1 MEASFEAFRKF
12 VTRLTVDKKES
23 GTGQMARVCTYKHNS
38 LNMVTM
44 MTTTMTMMNK
54 DNR

>member
-23 GTGQMARVCTYKHNS
+23 GTGQMARVCTYKHD
-38 LNMVTM
+38 LLKMVTIIS
-44 MTTTMTMMNK
+44 TTMMMMNQGK
-54 DNR
+54 R